1 MAASSDRWGPP
12 VLSDLLAYNP
22 RELQL
27 DVENLPPGRG
37 LGIDRPLLLP
47 AHRSVLLVPV
57 GSDANTQLGGR
68 LQGAA
73 GQPLGLQA
81 LRLQALGSKAEPV
94 DLFTN
99 RRGGFMSPPLPPGR
113 YVLTRPGEAQPLA
126 RVDIGD
132 EQQGVVD
139 LGTILVKEESP

>member
-1 MAASSDRWGPP
+1 M
-12 VLSDLLAYNP
+12 
-22 RELQL
+22 QL

-47 AHRSVLLVPV
+47 AYRSVLLVPV

-73 GQPLGLQA
+73 GQLLGLQA
-81 LRLQALGSKAEPV
+81 LRLQALGGKAEPI

-113 YVLTRPGEAQPLA
+113 YVLTRPGEAEPLV
-126 RVDIGD
+126 RVEIGQD
-132 EQQGVVD
+132 QQGLVD
-139 LGTILVKEESP
+139 LGTVQVKEEAP